1 MNIRL
6 EKRSYKLD
14 NNYIEI
20 IFLER
25 FEDIKKQ
32 LERLYLLVISNGIQS
47 G

>member
-1 MNIRL
+1 MNIRV

-20 IFLER
+20 IFIER

-32 LERLYLLVISNGIQS
+32 FERLYLLVISNGIQS